1 MPNSEFDYG
10 FGDGVMIG
18 GEGLSVTTGIDPSRI
33 KKICKS
39 HAQFQQ
45 SIQLTSSDKSV
56 FLRHGEITDQ
66 KLTVTLDFLR
76 DLSNSLSLLSEEQ
89 HSERYERIMQ
99 DTLDQICKFHN
110 ITREEIKKDS
120 ESYKEDK
127 RFKIND
133 INYSL

>member
-1 MPNSEFDYG
+1 
-10 FGDGVMIG
+10 
-18 GEGLSVTTGIDPSRI
+18 
-33 KKICKS
+33 
-39 HAQFQQ
+39 
-45 SIQLTSSDKSV
+45 
-56 FLRHGEITDQ
+56 
-66 KLTVTLDFLR
+66 
-76 DLSNSLSLLSEEQ
+76 
-89 HSERYERIMQ
+89 MQ